1 MYCRQC
7 ALYPVTLL
15 QTNTHAKRKLVQST
29 GHGSSWHLSCPH
41 ATRLQRFPQKTQIKT
56 GDLQHLEMFRL
67 CSIQSRSAWTSVR
80 LRLFADVVKALFI
93 VTAVSVSGVNAG
105 LVPCRYRAC
114 DLAPCLQLA
123 SSAPLSATTQH
134 VFFTVRT
141 SRFGF

>member
-1 MYCRQC
+1 MCIMSNDSPTNKHTCKKEPC
-7 ALYPVTLL
+7 AIHWPWVLMAP
-15 QTNTHAKRKLVQST
+15 QSSSCNSPAAFPSKNTNKIGRPAAFGNVFASVQSSP
-29 GHGSSWHLSCPH
+29 GLHGPVCACGCLQM
-41 ATRLQRFPQKTQIKT
+41 RL
-56 GDLQHLEMFRL
+56 
-67 CSIQSRSAWTSVR
+67 
-80 LRLFADVVKALFI
+80 KALFI
-93 VTAVSVSGVNAG
+93 VTAVSVSGVNVG